1 MVRGLAWRAARM
13 LALAAAVPTPRGHV
27 SAGRGG
33 GGVSQSAW
41 SLSMTRQV
49 SLNHGIVTVTGRAP
63 GWPVAPPALA
73 T

>member
-49 SLNHGIVTVTGRAP
+49 SLNHGIVTVLVLVGAH
-63 GWPVAPPALA
+63 PVGP
-73 T
+73 